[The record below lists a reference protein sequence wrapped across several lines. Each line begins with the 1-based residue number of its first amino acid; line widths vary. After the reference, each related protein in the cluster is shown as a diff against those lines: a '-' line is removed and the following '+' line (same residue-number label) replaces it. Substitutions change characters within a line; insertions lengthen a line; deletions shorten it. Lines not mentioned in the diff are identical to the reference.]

1 MKITREKAQRWA
13 RQRAAR
19 KAAAAIVR
27 QETRHENGKI
37 ITLYERADGSIIEAV
52 KDETEAQR

>member
-1 MKITREKAQRWA
+1 MKITREKVQRWA

-37 ITLYERADGSIIEAV
+37 ITFYERADGVIIEAV
-52 KDETEAQR
+52 KSEAEAQK